1 MKNQYLTRIVDD
13 VLDEYLDAFGAVL
26 IVGPKW
32 CGKTTS
38 AEQAAASIIKLQDRK
53 RSRQY
58 MMIAE
63 LNPAKLLEG
72 ETPRLIDEWQMAP
85 VLWDTVRDEVD
96 ERRQS
101 GQFILTGSAVPK
113 DDGISHTGTGR
124 IGRLKMYPMSLF
136 ESEESNGRISLR
148 DLFEGD
154 ADIDGIMSDLDIE
167 HLAFAICR
175 GGWPETVKKTG
186 RSALLAAEGYIQAL
200 CEADISRVD
209 TTLRNPKR
217 IRAILRAYARNIS
230 TLAKKTSILADVQ
243 ANDMNFSSST
253 FYENLNVLQR
263 LFVIEDI
270 PAWSPAIRSKS
281 AIRSGD
287 KIGFTDPSL
296 AAAAM
301 GLTPERM
308 LGDLESMGF
317 YFEALCIRDLRIY
330 SQRLGGEVSYYH
342 DRYGLESDCV
352 LHLKDGRYA
361 LIEVKLGGR
370 QIDEGAAHLLELKAL
385 VQKYNQSGKG
395 HKLEEPT
402 FLMVLTGGEFA
413 YQRKDGVY
421 VVPVGC
427 LRD

>member
-1 MKNQYLTRIVDD
+1 MKNQYLSRIIDD

-72 ETPRLIDEWQMAP
+72 EAPRLIDEWQMAP

-200 CEADISRVD
+200 CETDISRVD

-243 ANDMNFSSST
+243 ANDMSFSSST
-253 FYENLNVLQR
+253 FYEYLNVLQR

-281 AIRSGD
+281 AVRSGD

-395 HKLEEPT
+395 SKLEEPT

>member
-253 FYENLNVLQR
+253 FYEYLNVLQR

>member
-1 MKNQYLTRIVDD
+1 M
-13 VLDEYLDAFGAVL
+13 
-26 IVGPKW
+26 
-32 CGKTTS
+32 
-38 AEQAAASIIKLQDRK
+38 
-53 RSRQY
+53 
-58 MMIAE
+58 
-63 LNPAKLLEG
+63 
-72 ETPRLIDEWQMAP
+72 
-85 VLWDTVRDEVD
+85 
-96 ERRQS
+96 
-101 GQFILTGSAVPK
+101 
-113 DDGISHTGTGR
+113 
-124 IGRLKMYPMSLF
+124 
-136 ESEESNGRISLR
+136 
-148 DLFEGD
+148 
-154 ADIDGIMSDLDIE
+154 DIE

-200 CEADISRVD
+200 CETDISRVD

-243 ANDMNFSSST
+243 ANDMSFSSST
-253 FYENLNVLQR
+253 FYEYLNVLQR

-281 AIRSGD
+281 AVRSGD

-370 QIDEGAAHLLELKAL
+370 QIDEGAAHLLKLKAL

-395 HKLEEPT
+395 SKLEEPT

>member
-253 FYENLNVLQR
+253 FYEYLNVLQR

-287 KIGFTDPSL
+287 KIGFTDPSH